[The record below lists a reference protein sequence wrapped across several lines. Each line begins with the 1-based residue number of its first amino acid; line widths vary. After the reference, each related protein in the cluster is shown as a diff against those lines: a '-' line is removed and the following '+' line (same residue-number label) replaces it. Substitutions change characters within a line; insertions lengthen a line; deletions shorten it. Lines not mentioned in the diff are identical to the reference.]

1 MSNIQNKLQVNGSEE
16 ENEEGGKTQLTE
28 FMERTKYIPL
38 RLTLS
43 ERKVLRLCEAALNVS
58 SRYLTKHEY
67 ITTIQYNI
75 MVWRMDKL

>member
-58 SRYLTKHEY
+58 SRIVDTSQSKCDNLNLYL
-67 ITTIQYNI
+67 
-75 MVWRMDKL
+75 

>member
-16 ENEEGGKTQLTE
+16 EKEEGGKTQLAE

-58 SRYLTKHEY
+58 SS
-67 ITTIQYNI
+67 
-75 MVWRMDKL
+75 